1 MHPSALAQ
9 SRHPAP
15 RILGQRLQE
24 RRSIPLFSG
33 SCRPWACS
41 PWTMRSGDGE
51 PAPSF
56 TSLEFLSPPPHNES
70 PTGPQS
76 DLGVSPSYSVPRH
89 GLPPLQVA
97 LYPMLL
103 PSSTSASTFSFILP
117 FIHSFIPPCPSFIHS
132 YPPTPPVSAFHS
144 FIHSFI
150 FPVLLLAHAPLARAS
165 SAQAQA
171 GRGPHP
177 PIAGDP
183 PASRRL
189 PASP

>member
-103 PSSTSASTFSFILP
+103 PSSTSASTFSFILL

-132 YPPTPPVSAFHS
+132 YPPNTPRLGIS

-150 FPVLLLAHAPLARAS
+150 HFPCALVSARPSSQGLQCAGAGRERTAS
-165 SAQAQA
+165 SNRW
-171 GRGPHP
+171 GS
-177 PIAGDP
+177 
-183 PASRRL
+183 SRL
-189 PASP
+189 